1 MLKSGKRVGLSVR
14 SWSLS
19 TANRDKMSHAW
30 GMTVRNQREN
40 MGISAGRV
48 ALHGINKCQRGTMI
62 CITTV
67 SRAHSEKAQS
77 PPHAT
82 TPQKKNIKK
91 KNI

>member
-1 MLKSGKRVGLSVR
+1 
-14 SWSLS
+14 
-19 TANRDKMSHAW
+19 
-30 GMTVRNQREN
+30 
-40 MGISAGRV
+40 MGRSAGRV
-48 ALHGINKCQRGTMI
+48 ALHGINKCQRGMMI

-91 KNI
+91 KNIRGEAEATRPPGGRWKETGSSVL